1 MATLRA
7 RASIEF
13 CTSSATAL
21 RGSLCVRASQRIRR
35 CHAALIARSRFRIGS
50 RPRASYNAEVRGETD
65 AAKLE
70 RFMERLGRE
79 ARGPGRVYLVG
90 GATAVLY
97 GWRTSTVDADLKLDP
112 EPAGVFEAIRRL
124 KDELDINVELAS
136 PDDFIPAVPGW
147 RERSPFVARH
157 GQIDFHHYDLL
168 TQALAKIE
176 RGHAQDL
183 TDVRAMLA
191 RGLVDETGLRQAFAD
206 IEAALIRYPAVDA
219 DEFRGQLE
227 AFLAAGSAT

>member
-1 MATLRA
+1 M
-7 RASIEF
+7 
-13 CTSSATAL
+13 
-21 RGSLCVRASQRIRR
+21 GGLCGQFV
-35 CHAALIARSRFRIGS
+35 RIG
-50 RPRASYNAEVRGETD
+50 RPAQSSYNAAVRALTD

-79 ARGPGRVYLVG
+79 ARGPGRIYLVG

-97 GWRTSTVDADLKLDP
+97 GWRPSTVDADLKLDP
-112 EPAGVFEAIRRL
+112 EPPGVFEAIRRL

-176 RGHAQDL
+176 RGHTQDL
-183 TDVRAMLA
+183 ADVREMIA
-191 RGLVDETGLRQAFAD
+191 RGLVSEDGLRRAFLD
-206 IEAALIRYPAVDA
+206 IEAELIRYPAVDA
-219 DEFRGQLE
+219 DAFRAQVD
-227 AFLAAGSAT
+227 AFLGAGEAA